1 MIRQLRLLLLLAAFA
16 IIAASVWALVSYRT
30 EQGNHARETHEAL
43 RKAVE
48 FLKPDTTSD
57 LRFSKPPATPTPS
70 AP

>member
-16 IIAASVWALVSYRT
+16 IIAASVWALVSYRA
-30 EQGNHARETHEAL
+30 EQRKHTRETHEAL
-43 RKAVE
+43 RKTVE

-57 LRFSKPPATPTPS
+57 LRFGKPQATPTPN